1 MPCLSAGRSA
11 DRHLGVCVMEL
22 RSMLPATRAWAVQ
35 TFLQPCPPRVRVQWA
50 PQGVSPVL
58 ERQRIAARRGDITY
72 VVVFDHEEA
81 VRLFEASCLQL
92 VLHQLY
98 KDGAGD
104 AHCQKIFLAL
114 FTFLINV
121 SKL

>member
-11 DRHLGVCVMEL
+11 DRHLGVSVMEL
-22 RSMLPATRAWAVQ
+22 CSMLPAKRAWAVQ
-35 TFLQPCPPRVRVQWA
+35 TFLQPCSPRIRVQWT

-58 ERQRIAARRGDITY
+58 ERQRIVARRGDITY
-72 VVVFDHEEA
+72 VVVFNHEDA

-98 KDGAGD
+98 KDGARD
-104 AHCQKIFLAL
+104 EH
-114 FTFLINV
+114 
-121 SKL
+121 